1 MLLSS
6 DQQKN
11 LLGIKASRV
20 GKKSFVER
28 YDDNDDNDD
37 NDNDDDDNDGDG
49 QKLVRRPWPRIFPA
63 PKITLDKIKFFSPRL
78 KQIIFLPPCNEAE
91 AEI

>member
-11 LLGIKASRV
+11 LLGIKTSLV

-28 YDDNDDNDD
+28 YAVDDNDGNDG
-37 NDNDDDDNDGDG
+37 NDNDDDDDG
-49 QKLVRRPWPRIFPA
+49 QK
-63 PKITLDKIKFFSPRL
+63 
-78 KQIIFLPPCNEAE
+78 
-91 AEI
+91 